1 MEISNSNTISI
12 PSKNKEF
19 IYDNIEDENSTQ
31 KDTFE
36 HCGKKICDFAL
47 EGYNTTIFAYGQTGS
62 GKTYTLLGKHITN
75 KINIRN
81 ENVNIID
88 DMLNIHDEIN
98 NINSY
103 DINDEKIGLL
113 PRILY
118 YLFQNSSNEE
128 KGNKFTFKISY
139 MEIYKERLID
149 LLYPDNKEKVQLSD
163 INGKIEFKN
172 LRKLYVNTPQEAIKY
187 IIDGNHFR
195 HNGSTLMNKESS
207 RSHAIISIYIE
218 NNIIEENKIKKSV
231 FHIIDL
237 AGSERQKKAGT
248 ESSKV
253 KEAGNINKSL
263 MNLSKVIREIINK
276 DKQISYRDSK
286 LTHVLRDSLGG
297 NAKTSII
304 ATISQL
310 EYNLDETISTLT
322 FAQNAKK
329 VKNNPVINEE
339 ISINNAKIIKDKFLE
354 LQKDYEQL
362 RERYKNQENIIN
374 EKELLAKKNEDIN
387 KMMNDILDKEE
398 KELRNLREENAE
410 LKDKIEKSDIYFKLK
425 IEELNNEKNKVIS
438 ENKEL
443 KNMIFDIR
451 NLFEEIYNSSEK
463 IMVPESEPNKKIKEM
478 EIKIEELEK
487 ENKEVIAENKE
498 LKNIIF
504 DIRNLL
510 EEMNFDPKDNS
521 IEEMEKPESNKIM
534 KKMEIKIE
542 KLEKENKELKEKYY
556 TSQKSISEYLDKIP
570 ELNKQNLTLE
580 KEKKEL
586 ILQKEDLEKKIAFL
600 VEHFSNILKN
610 NDLVPEKN
618 YFANQESSINDYYQ
632 EKYNG
637 IISGVDKLIKE
648 LRYYNKEYVYD
659 LDQGTKSFI
668 DLYGIRTI
676 ISYVMI

>member
-1 MEISNSNTISI
+1 MNPIQQQEQNISVFLRIKPKLPDDIDSAYTPMEISNSNTISI

-19 IYDNIEDENSTQ
+19 IYDYIEDENSKQ

-36 HCGKKICDFAL
+36 HCGKKICDYAL

-62 GKTYTLLGKHITN
+62 GKTYTLLGKYITD
-75 KINIRN
+75 KINIKN
-81 ENVNIID
+81 ENVNSID
-88 DMLNIHDEIN
+88 DMFNIHDEIN

-118 YLFQNSSNEE
+118 YLFQNSSNGE
-128 KGNKFTFKISY
+128 KGNRFTFKISY

-149 LLYPDNKEKVQLSD
+149 LLYPDNKEKVQLID

-172 LRKLYVNTPQEAIKY
+172 LRKLIVNTPKKAIKY

-339 ISINNAKIIKDKFLE
+339 ISINNTKIIKDKFLD
-354 LQKDYEQL
+354 LQKEYNSIFKQYEQL

-398 KELRNLREENAE
+398 KELRNLREENAK
-410 LKDKIEKSDIYFKLK
+410 LKDTTEKSDIDFKLK
-425 IEELNNEKNKVIS
+425 IEELNNEKNKVIT

-443 KNMIFDIR
+443 KYKI
-451 NLFEEIYNSSEK
+451 NS
-463 IMVPESEPNKKIKEM
+463 
-478 EIKIEELEK
+478 
-487 ENKEVIAENKE
+487 
-498 LKNIIF
+498 
-504 DIRNLL
+504 
-510 EEMNFDPKDNS
+510 
-521 IEEMEKPESNKIM
+521 MEKK
-534 KKMEIKIE
+534 
-542 KLEKENKELKEKYY
+542 
-556 TSQKSISEYLDKIP
+556 
-570 ELNKQNLTLE
+570 
-580 KEKKEL
+580 
-586 ILQKEDLEKKIAFL
+586 
-600 VEHFSNILKN
+600 
-610 NDLVPEKN
+610 
-618 YFANQESSINDYYQ
+618 
-632 EKYNG
+632 
-637 IISGVDKLIKE
+637 
-648 LRYYNKEYVYD
+648 
-659 LDQGTKSFI
+659 
-668 DLYGIRTI
+668 
-676 ISYVMI
+676 